1 MKKLFTLLVLILLF
15 VFSLP
20 AWEGSGRDISLWDNL
35 FRMGI
40 RFFPPDFSDYKEIF
54 YGLLETAQ
62 IGFLSTAVAAFI
74 SFFLAVLGGP
84 WMPKASRLLIHFIF
98 ALIRSIP
105 SLVLAVLAVAVVGA
119 NPRAGV
125 IALTLYS
132 VGYLGK
138 FLLDD
143 FASLDQELMKT
154 YRRWGVHPILAFWF
168 GFWPQLKDLYGSHCI
183 WMLEYNIRSASIL
196 GYVGAGGLGLL
207 LLSYQEYGNWSK
219 FSAVLLVILFI
230 VVLFEVLRHGRE
242 KFLRAKKED

>member
-1 MKKLFTLLVLILLF
+1 MKKLFTLLALIIFFIL
-15 VFSLP
+15 SLP
-20 AWEGSGRDISLWDNL
+20 AWEGSGRDISVWDNFL
-35 FRMGI
+35 RMGI
-40 RFFPPDFSDYKEIF
+40 RFFPPDFSDRREIF
-54 YGLLETAQ
+54 QGLLETAQ
-62 IGFLSTAVAAFI
+62 IGFLATAIAAI
-74 SFFLAVLGGP
+74 VSLFLAVLGGP
-84 WMPKASRLLIHFIF
+84 WMPQAARLAIHFFF
-98 ALIRSIP
+98 AFVRSIP

-132 VGYLGK
+132 IGYLGK

-143 FASLDQELMKT
+143 FASLDQELMRT
-154 YRRWGVHPILAFWF
+154 YRRWGLHPILAFWY
-168 GFWPQLKDLYGSHCI
+168 GFWPQVKELYGSHCI

-230 VVLFEVLRHGRE
+230 VVLFELLRHGRE
-242 KFLRAKKED
+242 RFRKKD